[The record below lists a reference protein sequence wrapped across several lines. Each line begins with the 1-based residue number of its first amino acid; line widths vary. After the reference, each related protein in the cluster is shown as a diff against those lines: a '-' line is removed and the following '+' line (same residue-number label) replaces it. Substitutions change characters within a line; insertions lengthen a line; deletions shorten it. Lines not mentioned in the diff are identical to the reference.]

1 MSTVAIIGAGDLGGA
16 IAQALAAR
24 DRVTRVLLIDDAG
37 KVAAGK
43 ALDIQQSG
51 AVDGF
56 HCLIDATDDFSA
68 VTGASACIVADRFG
82 PPAAEWHSDDAL
94 AMLGRVL
101 QYSSGAPFVFGGAAQ
116 ADLMLRVGRE
126 LRVDRDR
133 LIGTAPEAFASAV
146 RAIVAVEA
154 RCSPAEVMVSALGMP
169 PEFVVPWSE
178 ASIGGYALERVL
190 SQVQLTRIDARAR
203 KLWPPGPYTLG
214 VAAARAAEA
223 VVTSSRQTFSV
234 ATVLGGEFGV
244 RNRIGTL
251 PVRLAARGIA
261 EVRVPSLNT
270 RERVQLETVL
280 GGPERQSGR

>member
-16 IAQALAAR
+16 TAQALAAR
-24 DRVTRVLLIDDAG
+24 DRVTRVLLIDAAG

-43 ALDIQQSG
+43 ALDIRQSG

-56 HCLIDATDDFSA
+56 HCRVDSTDDFTA
-68 VTGASACIVADRFG
+68 VTGASACVIADRFG
-82 PPAAEWHSDDAL
+82 PPAAEWPADDAL
-94 AMLGRVL
+94 AMLRRML
-101 QYSSGAPFVFGGAAQ
+101 QYSSGAPLIFGGAAQ
-116 ADLMLRVGRE
+116 AQVMLRAGRE
-126 LRVDRDR
+126 LGIDRNR
-133 LIGTAPEAFASAV
+133 LIGIAPEAFASAV

-154 RCSPAEVMVSALGMP
+154 RCSPGEVMLSVLGMP

-223 VVTSSRQTFSV
+223 VVTSSRRTFSV
-234 ATVLGGEFGV
+234 ATMLGGEFGV
-244 RNRIGTL
+244 RNRIGAL
-251 PVRLAARGIA
+251 PVRLSTRGIA
-261 EVRVPSLNT
+261 EVRVPDLNT
-270 RERVQLETVL
+270 RERVQLETAL
-280 GGPERQSGR
+280 GAP